1 MLKTLEN
8 IINTQYSQFVNKS
21 LCDLG
26 CPLGRNDSYTCNKPE
41 FQIKEFIDIEG
52 IHNILRLSN
61 LNLKICD
68 GISININGNSVL
80 FVEITAPYMPPQR
93 TFDQVVTEFKEKIDG
108 TKQTINKL
116 LNQNFNG
123 LIEFRGIFKNKQ
135 PINENMYSGMKYY
148 SDFDMIIG
156 SIPVSNIKKLV
167 PLLCE

>member
-8 IINTQYSQFVNKS
+8 IINTKYSQFTNKS

-26 CPLGRNDSYTCNKPE
+26 CPPSREDSYTCNKPE
-41 FQIKEFIDIEG
+41 FQVKNFINIEA
-52 IHNILRLSN
+52 IHKSLKLSV
-61 LNLKICD
+61 LKLKICD
-68 GISININGNSVL
+68 GINLNISKNSVL
-80 FVEITAPYMPPQR
+80 FVEITAPYTTPQKK
-93 TFDQVVTEFKEKIDG
+93 FDQIVAEFEEKIDG
-108 TKQTINKL
+108 TKQTIHKL

-135 PINENMYSGMKYY
+135 PINKKIYSGMKYY

-156 SIPVSNIKKLV
+156 SISVSNIKKLA